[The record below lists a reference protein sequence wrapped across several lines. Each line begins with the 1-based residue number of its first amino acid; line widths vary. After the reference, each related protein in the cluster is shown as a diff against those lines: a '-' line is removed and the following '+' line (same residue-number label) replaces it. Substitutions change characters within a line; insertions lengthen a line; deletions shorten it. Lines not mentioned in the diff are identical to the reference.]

1 MDLRENALQ
10 IIEAV
15 KAAADPGQY
24 ITNSVRFDAE
34 KREIAVQDR
43 KVAVRGHL
51 YVVAVGKAAPRM
63 TEGLLEVLD
72 GAVEQGYMVIPH
84 GMSFAAPG
92 FTVFTSGHPVP
103 DSDGEHAAR
112 TILQFLE
119 QTSEDDVIVFLLSG
133 GGSALLPLPR
143 AGITLEDKMA
153 TTRELLACGARIQEI
168 NAVRRHLSAIKGGN
182 LAQRTR
188 GTLVTLVLSDV
199 LGDPLDSIASG
210 PTVPDPTTFQDVAA
224 VFTKFGLWGR
234 LPPSVE
240 HLVRSGVDGLE
251 PDTPKSVPERHFT
264 GVIAS
269 NKTAVAG
276 GVARARQLGFN
287 PLLLTTFLE
296 GEAREVAHVLAAT
309 LREVRQ
315 SGNPVPAPAAI
326 FAGGETT
333 VTLRGTGVGGRN
345 QELALS
351 FAIDVQ
357 DMPGVLLATYAT
369 DGRDGP
375 TDAAGAIA
383 TGETVLRARQA
394 GLDPTA
400 FLLANDSW
408 HFFDALGD
416 LIRVPPTST
425 NVNDVAILL
434 IA

>member
-24 ITNSVRFDAE
+24 ITDSVRFDPD
-34 KREIAVQDR
+34 KREIAVEDR
-43 KVAVRGHL
+43 KFAVRGHL

-92 FTVFTSGHPVP
+92 FTVFGSGHPVP

-119 QTSEDDVIVFLLSG
+119 QTAEDDVIVFLLSG

-210 PTVPDPTTFQDVAA
+210 PTVPDPTTFQDVAG

-234 LPPSVE
+234 LPASVE
-240 HLVRSGVDGLE
+240 QLVRRGMEGLE

-264 GVIAS
+264 RVIAS
-269 NKTAVAG
+269 NKTAVAA

-296 GEAREVAHVLAAT
+296 GEAREVAHVLAAIA
-309 LREVRQ
+309 REVRQ
-315 SGNPVPAPAAI
+315 SGQPVPAPAAI

-333 VTLRGTGVGGRN
+333 VTLRGTGLGGRN
-345 QELALS
+345 QEMALS
-351 FAIDVQ
+351 FAIDAQ
-357 DMPGVLLATYAT
+357 DMPGILLATYAT

-383 TGETVLRARQA
+383 TGETVSRARAA

-400 FLLANDSW
+400 LLLTNDSW
-408 HFFDALGD
+408 HFFDQLGD

>member
-15 KAAADPGQY
+15 KAAADPRQY
-24 ITNSVRFDAE
+24 ITDSVRFDPD
-34 KREIAVQDR
+34 KREIAVEDR
-43 KVAVRGHL
+43 KFAVRGHL

-63 TEGLLEVLD
+63 TEGLLEGLD
-72 GAVEQGYMVIPH
+72 GAVEQGYVVIPH

-92 FTVFTSGHPVP
+92 FTVFGSGHPVP

-119 QTSEDDVIVFLLSG
+119 QTAEDDVIVFLLSG

-210 PTVPDPTTFQDVAA
+210 PTAPDPTTFQDVAG

-234 LPPSVE
+234 LPASVE
-240 HLVRSGVDGLE
+240 QLVRRGMQGLE

-264 GVIAS
+264 RVIAS
-269 NKTAVAG
+269 NKTAVAA
-276 GVARARQLGFN
+276 GVARAHQLGFN

-296 GEAREVAHVLAAT
+296 GEAREVAHVLAAIA
-309 LREVRQ
+309 REVRQ
-315 SGNPVPAPAAI
+315 SGQPVPAPAAI

-333 VTLRGTGVGGRN
+333 VTLRGTGLGGRN
-345 QELALS
+345 QEMDLS

-357 DMPGVLLATYAT
+357 DMPGILLATYAT

-383 TGETVLRARQA
+383 TGETVHRARAA

-400 FLLANDSW
+400 LLLTNDSW
-408 HFFDALGD
+408 HFFDQLSD

>member
-24 ITNSVRFDAE
+24 ITDSVCFDPD
-34 KREIAVQDR
+34 KREIAVEDR
-43 KVAVRGHL
+43 KFAVRGHL

-72 GAVEQGYMVIPH
+72 GAVERGYMVIPH

-92 FTVFTSGHPVP
+92 FTVFGSGHPVP

-119 QTSEDDVIVFLLSG
+119 QTAEDDVIVFLLSG

-210 PTVPDPTTFQDVAA
+210 PTVPDPTTFQDVAG

-234 LPPSVE
+234 LPASVE
-240 HLVRSGVDGLE
+240 QLVRRGMQGLE

-264 GVIAS
+264 RVIAS
-269 NKTAVAG
+269 NKTAVAA
-276 GVARARQLGFN
+276 GVERARQLGFN

-296 GEAREVAHVLAAT
+296 GEAREVAHVLAAIA
-309 LREVRQ
+309 REVRQ
-315 SGNPVPAPAAI
+315 SGQPVPAPAAI

-333 VTLRGTGVGGRN
+333 VTLRGTGLGGRN
-345 QELALS
+345 QEMALS
-351 FAIDVQ
+351 FAIDAQ
-357 DMPGVLLATYAT
+357 DMPGILLAAYAT

-383 TGETVLRARQA
+383 TGETVERARAA

-400 FLLANDSW
+400 LLLTNDSW
-408 HFFDALGD
+408 HFFDQLGD